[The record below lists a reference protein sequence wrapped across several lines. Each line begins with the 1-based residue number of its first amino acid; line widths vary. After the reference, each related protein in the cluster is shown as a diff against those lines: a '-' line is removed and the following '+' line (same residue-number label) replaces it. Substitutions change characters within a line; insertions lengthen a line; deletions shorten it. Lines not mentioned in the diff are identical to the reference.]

1 MRPLLRHI
9 CLTTL
14 LLLAL
19 PLPGTAQPWRY
30 DPQAAGPQP
39 EPHVFHPA
47 GFLSSVSEQ
56 YDVMA
61 RARYFRSAYRYA
73 VNRGLYTQAITYSD
87 SLIRISESH
96 RIAGVRFIR
105 CYKNRALALKALNR
119 KAEAAAAYARAVK
132 VQDSLMR
139 LEQSELIREMQ
150 ASYELDRLAL
160 DEALLRARHHRTAL
174 RWVLALMLFAGGAVA
189 FIAAGNRRTKRLQH
203 ELLLHMD
210 HARESEEK
218 KTTFIN
224 SVCHEVRTPL
234 NCITGF
240 SELLCADEITS
251 EAHAQYCEIIHD
263 NRRQLRYIF
272 DDLLEAAYLENLHEP
287 LPTRY
292 TDLCTLCR
300 ARLRVMKVRCPK
312 PGVVYEDAIPAD
324 QIAMITSE
332 KYLNILLAALL
343 DNAYKFTERGFV
355 RLECRREG
363 DDRVLIA
370 VSDSG
375 CGIPPDK
382 HEYVFERFTKL
393 DTFSRGNGLGLHL
406 CRLIV
411 RHLGGHI
418 RIDPDCK
425 DGTRIC
431 VTLPRRPGKTR

>member
-1 MRPLLRHI
+1 MRPFLRHI
-9 CLTTL
+9 CLTAL

-19 PLPGTAQPWRY
+19 PYPGTAQPWRY
-30 DPQAAGPQP
+30 DPEADGPQP
-39 EPHVFHPA
+39 EPHALPSTEFI
-47 GFLSSVSEQ
+47 VSLR
-56 YDVMA
+56 DRHRLMA
-61 RARYFRSAYRYA
+61 RAVYYRSAYRQA
-73 VNRGLYTQAITYSD
+73 VNCGRYAQALACCD
-87 SLIRISESH
+87 SLIRIAESH
-96 RIAGVRFIR
+96 RIPGIRFIR
-105 CYKNRALALKALNR
+105 CYENRAMALKALNR
-119 KAEAAAAYARAVK
+119 KAEAAAAYARMVK

-139 LEQSELIREMQ
+139 LEQSGAIREMQ

-189 FIAAGNRRTKRLQH
+189 FIAAGNRRTKRLQR
-203 ELLLHMD
+203 ELLLQMD

-218 KTTFIN
+218 KTAFIN

-240 SELLCADEITS
+240 SELLCADDITS

-287 LPTRY
+287 LPCRY

-312 PGVVYEDAIPAD
+312 PGIVYEDAIPAE
-324 QIAMITSE
+324 QIALISNE
-332 KYLNILLAALL
+332 KYLGLLLAALL

-375 CGIPPDK
+375 CGIPPEK
-382 HEYVFERFTKL
+382 YEYVFERFTKL

-418 RIDPDCK
+418 RIDPSYK
-425 DGTRIC
+425 GGTRIE
-431 VTLPRRPGKTR
+431 VTLPRRPDEIR